1 MLSKDNTKKI
11 ENLLSLILEEKIYDE
26 DEVYKSFTTYF
37 DYESKISNFILFKN
51 DISDLDNS
59 VKYKENELIIINFLE
74 FLLNR
79 KLELP
84 FALNNKLFI
93 NDNEKF
99 IIKSLK
105 SNKIFFIQKILDSY
119 TEFNLKTL
127 DTSVIKIQPLLNKEN
142 DFFIFHFL
150 DNINIFKY
158 FNLIL
163 FKIIGK
169 VNELNK
175 GNLIS
180 IQSFE
185 ICETISTNFFRLYNL
200 QYVFKNLEKKDNDYE
215 KIDYDI
221 MNTLFEI
228 NSLFNKKNEINDEL
242 IKNFKEKINKLL
254 SGFFDNYL
262 IENKLIF
269 MDNLKINIK
278 PILIN

>member
-1 MLSKDNTKKI
+1 MLSKDNNKKI
-11 ENLLSLILEEKIYDE
+11 ENLLSLILEEKIYNE
-26 DEVYKSFTTYF
+26 EEIYKSFTTYF
-37 DYESKISNFILFKN
+37 EYENKISNIILFKN

-84 FALNNKLFI
+84 FALNNKFFI
-93 NDNEKF
+93 DNNDKF

-127 DTSVIKIQPLLNKEN
+127 DTSVIKIQPLLNKE
-142 DFFIFHFL
+142 DDYFIFHSL

-163 FKIIGK
+163 FKIFAKI
-169 VNELNK
+169 NEINK

-185 ICETISTNFFRLYNL
+185 ICENISTNFFRLYNL

-215 KIDYDI
+215 KIDYEI

-228 NSLFNKKNEINDEL
+228 NSLFNKKNEISDDL

-254 SGFFDNYL
+254 STFYDNYL
-262 IENKLIF
+262 IDNKLIF
-269 MDNLKINIK
+269 LNNLKININ
-278 PILIN
+278 PLLIS